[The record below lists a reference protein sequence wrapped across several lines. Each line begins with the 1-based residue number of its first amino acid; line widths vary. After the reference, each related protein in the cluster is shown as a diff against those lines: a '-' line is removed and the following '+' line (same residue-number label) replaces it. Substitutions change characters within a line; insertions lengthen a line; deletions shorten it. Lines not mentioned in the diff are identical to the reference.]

1 MKKRIILLG
10 ATGSIGSQTLEV
22 LRQHPDVFEL
32 VGVSCGHQEDRLKE
46 IVREFPSVK
55 AVSLTEA
62 NQDWGI
68 PVYTGED
75 HMKQLLQNTEYD
87 LLVNAAVGFRG
98 LEPTLTALEAGKD
111 VALANK
117 ESLVAGGPLVKKVLA
132 RTKTKLYPIDS
143 EHSAI
148 WQCLQGNDAKN
159 VRRLIITASGGSFR
173 DRSRQELTDVTPAQA
188 LKHPNWNMG
197 KRITIDS
204 ATMVNKGFEVM
215 EAHYLFD
222 VPFDRIDTVLHPE
235 SIVHSMVEYRD
246 HAVMAQLGSADMK
259 IPIQY
264 ALFHPD
270 RPVLVEEK
278 PLNMADTL
286 DLHFRRMDF
295 ERFPILKTAYETGAR
310 GGNGGAVFNGADE
323 EAVSQFLNGS
333 IGFLQIEDA
342 IRYALE
348 RVPFIADPDFAQL
361 KESDRL
367 AREAV
372 KSGIACSF
380 QVE

>member
-10 ATGSIGSQTLEV
+10 ATGSIGTQTLEV
-22 LRQHPDVFEL
+22 LRQHPGVFEL
-32 VGVSCGHQEDRLKE
+32 VGVSCGHQEDKLKE
-46 IVREFPSVK
+46 IVKEFPSVK
-55 AVSLTEA
+55 AVSLPA
-62 NQDWGI
+62 YSQDWDI

-75 HMKQLLQNTEYD
+75 HMKQLLTHTEYD

-98 LEPTLTALEAGKD
+98 LEPTLTALKAGRD

-117 ESLVAGGPLVKKVLA
+117 ESLVAGGPLLKKTMAETGA
-132 RTKTKLYPIDS
+132 RLFPIDS

-148 WQCLQGNDAKN
+148 WQCLQGNDERD
-159 VRRLIITASGGSFR
+159 VRRLVITASGGSFR
-173 DRSRQELTDVTPAQA
+173 DKRRDELADVTPAQA

-204 ATMVNKGFEVM
+204 ATMVNKGFEVI

-222 VPFDRIDTVLHPE
+222 VPFERISTVLHPE
-235 SIVHSMVEYRD
+235 SIVHSMVEYKD
-246 HAVMAQLGSADMK
+246 NAVMAQLGSADMK
-259 IPIQY
+259 VPIQY
-264 ALFHPD
+264 ALFHPA
-270 RPVLVEEK
+270 RPDLAEEK
-278 PLNMADTL
+278 PLDMTQTL
-286 DLHFRRMDF
+286 DLHFKQMDL
-295 ERFPILKTAYETGAR
+295 ERFPILKTAYEAGAK
-310 GGNGGAVFNGADE
+310 GGNAGAVFNGADE
-323 EAVSQFLNGS
+323 EAVGLFLEEK

-348 RVPFIADPDFAQL
+348 VVPFMDDPDLKGL

-372 KSGIACSF
+372 KGGIASRF
-380 QVE
+380 RVE